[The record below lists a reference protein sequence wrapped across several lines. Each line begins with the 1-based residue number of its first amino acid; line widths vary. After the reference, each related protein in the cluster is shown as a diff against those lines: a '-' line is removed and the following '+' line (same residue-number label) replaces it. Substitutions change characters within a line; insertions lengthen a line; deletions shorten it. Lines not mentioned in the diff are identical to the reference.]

1 MKIKQPYLKQH
12 FQDVIT
18 PDLTKELGLKNIHQV
33 PSLQKIVLN
42 TGFNSSTDKATIEA
56 IVRDLTLV
64 AGQKALV
71 TKAKKSI
78 ANFKLR
84 EEMPVGAKVTLR
96 GAKMYDFLLRFIA
109 VALPSIRDFRGT
121 SRKLDGRGNYSIG
134 ISDHTIFPEI
144 NVDGRNISM
153 GMDVTLCTSSNC
165 DKTALILLEKF
176 GMPFRK
182 NTISQNTNL

>member
-1 MKIKQPYLKQH
+1 MNKKQPYLKQQ

-18 PDLTKELGLKNIHQV
+18 PFIRKELGLKNIHQV

-42 TGFNSSTDKATIEA
+42 TGFNASTDKATIEA
-56 IVRDLTLV
+56 IVKDLSLV
-64 AGQKALV
+64 AGQKALI

-96 GAKMYDFLLRFIA
+96 GAKMYDFLFRFIA

-121 SRKLDGRGNYSIG
+121 SRKLDGRGNYNIG
-134 ISDHTIFPEI
+134 IADHTIFPEI

-153 GMDVTLCTSSNC
+153 GMDVTLCTSSNS
-165 DKTALILLEKF
+165 DVSAIILLEKF

-182 NTISQNTNL
+182 NTTS